1 MIEHFYH
8 SEVYNLPGKN
18 SPYLVWKK
26 KKKNSWH
33 LIPSVMKEARLIVFS
48 VSKIHKNMDYRVFI
62 WKKKNKINLFRQCV
76 HFGWTYSAFQPP
88 PHTINTLFSVN
99 YVPRFGFG

>member
-1 MIEHFYH
+1 MSTDDRAFL
-8 SEVYNLPGKN
+8 SLRSVQ
-18 SPYLVWKK
+18 SPREEFPLLSMKK

-62 WKKKNKINLFRQCV
+62 WKKKK
-76 HFGWTYSAFQPP
+76 
-88 PHTINTLFSVN
+88 
-99 YVPRFGFG
+99 